1 MKKIIVALDQGT
13 SSSRAIAFDDR
24 GVKIAESQK
33 EFTQIFP
40 KDGWVEHDPEQIWQ
54 SQYEVLCEVLH
65 KVGPQNVEALGITNQ
80 RETVIVWDARSGKP
94 IYNAIVWQDR
104 RTAGYC
110 SFLESH
116 QHSGM
121 IREKTGLKLDPY
133 FSATKLKWI
142 LDNVPGARQ
151 KAGAGEL
158 RFGTVDTYLLWRLTA
173 GRNHATD
180 YSNASRTM
188 LFNIHSLE
196 WDKELLSLFDIPAEL
211 LPEIYPSSH
220 FFGTFEFEG
229 SKIPICSIIGDQQ
242 SALFGQLCLEKGDV
256 KNTYGTGCFLL
267 MNTGDKLVKSKN
279 GLLSTIA
286 WGLDGKVTY
295 ALEGSV
301 FVAGAVVQWL
311 RDGIGII
318 KSSAQVEELASSVEN
333 SAGVYFVPA
342 LTGLGAPYWNPQARG
357 TIVGLSRGTTAAHI
371 ARAALEGIAFE
382 VMDMVKLMETE
393 SQIAIHQLK
402 VDGGAAANGLLL
414 QIQADLLDTQVIR
427 PVELETTALGAAY
440 MAGLQIGMWKSVEE
454 LKGHWQAGAR
464 FAGRI
469 GEAERQA
476 RIENWHKAIKK
487 TLE

>member
-24 GVKIAESQK
+24 GVKIADSQK

-54 SQYEVLCEVLH
+54 SQYEVLSEVIH
-65 KVGPQNVEALGITNQ
+65 KVGAKNVAALGITNQ
-80 RETVIVWDARSGKP
+80 RETTIVWDSKSGKA
-94 IYNAIVWQDR
+94 IHNAIVWQDR

-110 SFLESH
+110 SFLE
-116 QHSGM
+116 QRQYAGM
-121 IREKTGLKLDPY
+121 IREKTGLKIDPY

-142 LDNVPGARQ
+142 LDNVPDARQ
-151 KAGAGEL
+151 RAKRGEL
-158 RFGTVDTYLLWRLTA
+158 CFGTVDTYLLWRLT
-173 GRNHATD
+173 GGKSHATD

-188 LFNIHSLE
+188 LFNIHTLE
-196 WDKELLSLFDIPAEL
+196 WDRELLTLMDIPAEI
-211 LPEIYPSSH
+211 LPEVKPSSH
-220 FFGTFEFEG
+220 LFGYAEFDGEQ
-229 SKIPICSIIGDQQ
+229 IPVCSLIGDQQ

-267 MNTGDKLVKSKN
+267 MNTGEKIVSSRN

-286 WGLDGKVTY
+286 WGLDGKVSY

-318 KSSAQVEELASSVEN
+318 KKSSEVEALASKVED
-333 SAGVYFVPA
+333 SGGVFFVPA

-357 TIVGLSRGTTAAHI
+357 AIVGLSRGTTASHI

-382 VMDMVKLMETE
+382 VLDLVQAMQAD
-393 SQIAIHQLK
+393 SQIPIRQLK
-402 VDGGAAANGLLL
+402 VDGGASANGLLM
-414 QIQADLLDTQVIR
+414 QIQADLLNTQVIR

-440 MAGLQIGMWKSVEE
+440 MAGLQCGLWKSVEE
-454 LKGHWQAGAR
+454 LKEQWREGKR
-464 FAGRI
+464 FESRI
-469 GEAERQA
+469 GEEERE
-476 RIENWHKAIKK
+476 RRVGDWHKAIRK
-487 TLE
+487 TL

>member
-13 SSSRAIAFDDR
+13 SSSRAIAFDSR
-24 GVKIAESQK
+24 GVKLAESQK
-33 EFTQIFP
+33 EFPQIFP

-54 SQYEVLCEVLH
+54 SQYEVLSEVIH
-65 KVGPQNVEALGITNQ
+65 KVGAKNVAALGITNQ
-80 RETVIVWDARSGKP
+80 RETTIVWDAQSGKP

-110 SFLESH
+110 SFLEFH
-116 QHSGM
+116 LYAGM
-121 IREKTGLKLDPY
+121 IRERTGLKIDPY

-142 LDNVPGARQ
+142 LDNVPEARQ
-151 KAGAGEL
+151 KAKAGDL
-158 RFGTVDTYLLWRLTA
+158 RFGTVDSFLLWRLTV
-173 GRNHATD
+173 GRAHATD

-188 LFNIHSLE
+188 LFNIHTLE
-196 WDKELLSLFDIPAEL
+196 WDKELLSLFDIPAEV
-211 LPEIYPSSH
+211 LPEVYPSSH
-220 FFGTFEFEG
+220 AFGTFEFEG
-229 SKIPICSIIGDQQ
+229 CKIPVCSIVGDQQ
-242 SALFGQLCLEKGDV
+242 SALFGQLCLDKGDV

-267 MNTGDKLVKSKN
+267 MNTGDKAVKSKN
-279 GLLSTIA
+279 GLLTTIA
-286 WGLDGKVTY
+286 WGLGDKVSY

-318 KSSAQVEELASSVEN
+318 KSSAEVEELASRVED

-382 VMDMVKLMETE
+382 VMDMVKLMEME

-402 VDGGAAANGLLL
+402 VDGGASANGLLM

-440 MAGLQIGMWKSVEE
+440 MAGLQIGLWKSVEE
-454 LKGHWQAGAR
+454 LQGNWQEGAR
-464 FAGRI
+464 FAGRM
-469 GEAERQA
+469 GEAERQG